1 MRLRV
6 LWNFDNCN
14 SNVREEIKQIKIELK
29 IQNLNLVRYFCAL
42 PLDKSLNIYIQWWW
56 QCNPRNDDLKQFM
69 NQNDMTELLADI
81 QHLSVVPICQYFFIF
96 LTSSLE
102 IGTNVPGRSSLYF
115 CWYRWRTSWVMSA
128 DIRHDSTGSSP
139 ISIAHSHGFDYLYLQ
154 TSLDRR

>member
-69 NQNDMTELLADI
+69 NQNDMTELLAEYGISSRD
-81 QHLSVVPICQYFFIF
+81 SVKLCLEEPRKKWMMITAAY
-96 LTSSLE
+96 SLPYHMSFMIE
-102 IGTNVPGRSSLYF
+102 LA
-115 CWYRWRTSWVMSA
+115 RWPYT
-128 DIRHDSTGSSP
+128 H
-139 ISIAHSHGFDYLYLQ
+139 
-154 TSLDRR
+154 